1 MPEEPE
7 GPEPGDVPR
16 AIPVAPSRW
25 KLQIIWLIPLVAAL
39 IGGLLAARAI
49 LERGPTITISFK
61 SAEGLEAGKTKLKYK
76 DVDVGLV
83 KSIALSRNLS
93 HVLVSAELAKDF
105 ASHLVEDTRFWI
117 VRPRFSGGTLSGLNT
132 LFSGP
137 YIGVDAG
144 HSRKARE
151 EFTGLDRPP
160 VIALD
165 VPGREYSVRAEDA
178 GSIEAGVPVFFR
190 QLPVGQVSGYDLDP
204 DGKSIAIRVFVNEPY
219 TRYVNTNTRFWNAS
233 GIKLRVDSTG
243 VKLDTQSLISVLIG
257 GIAFDNPATG
267 EANPG
272 GPASPGTKF
281 VLYPDRELAMRNPE
295 TEVLKFTMVFEESAR
310 GLAIGAP
317 VDFNGIVVGEVDAV
331 DLDIDPKTGRFITP
345 VEVSIYPER
354 VRMRSRQRIAP
365 KSGAEHRATIDALV
379 VQGLRAQLRSANL
392 LTGQL
397 YIALDYF
404 PARPGGRIRWD
415 KTPPEVPTAKGNIQE
430 IQVALASVASKLDR
444 LPLDQIGTGLKTTLT
459 SANALL
465 SRLDAEVAPE
475 AQGVLSAAHKA
486 LGSANRLL
494 SPDQALQQDA
504 RNTMQEVAR
513 AAAAVRVLADYL
525 ERHPEAIIRGKKKDE
540 K

>member
-1 MPEEPE
+1 
-7 GPEPGDVPR
+7 
-16 AIPVAPSRW
+16 
-25 KLQIIWLIPLVAAL
+25 
-39 IGGLLAARAI
+39 
-49 LERGPTITISFK
+49 
-61 SAEGLEAGKTKLKYK
+61 
-76 DVDVGLV
+76 
-83 KSIALSRNLS
+83 
-93 HVLVSAELAKDF
+93 
-105 ASHLVEDTRFWI
+105 
-117 VRPRFSGGTLSGLNT
+117 
-132 LFSGP
+132 
-137 YIGVDAG
+137 
-144 HSRKARE
+144 
-151 EFTGLDRPP
+151 
-160 VIALD
+160 
-165 VPGREYSVRAEDA
+165 
-178 GSIEAGVPVFFR
+178 
-190 QLPVGQVSGYDLDP
+190 
-204 DGKSIAIRVFVNEPY
+204 
-219 TRYVNTNTRFWNAS
+219 
-233 GIKLRVDSTG
+233 
-243 VKLDTQSLISVLIG
+243 
-257 GIAFDNPATG
+257 
-267 EANPG
+267 
-272 GPASPGTKF
+272 
-281 VLYPDRELAMRNPE
+281 MRNPE

-525 ERHPEAIIRGKKKDE
+525 ERHPEALIRGKKKDE